1 MVVFEGNGPTP
12 DQTPAWFFHLSAMAK
27 KFTYLFLKS
36 LNGADGALLALY
48 KDDAKS
54 AVIEAL
60 ADPGMPVV
68 RLLCSSGMCTREG
81 FVAVCVCMRA
91 VARRPFETQL

>member
-1 MVVFEGNGPTP
+1 
-12 DQTPAWFFHLSAMAK
+12 MAK

-60 ADPGMPVV
+60 ADPGMPVALV
-68 RLLCSSGMCTREG
+68 RLLCSSGMCTRER

>member
-1 MVVFEGNGPTP
+1 
-12 DQTPAWFFHLSAMAK
+12 MAK
-27 KFTYLFLKS
+27 KFTYLLLKS

-60 ADPGMPVV
+60 ADPGMHVA
-68 RLLCSSGMCTREG
+68 RLRCVGLFDVLTREG
-81 FVAVCVCMRA
+81 MWWWVR
-91 VARRPFETQL
+91 TT